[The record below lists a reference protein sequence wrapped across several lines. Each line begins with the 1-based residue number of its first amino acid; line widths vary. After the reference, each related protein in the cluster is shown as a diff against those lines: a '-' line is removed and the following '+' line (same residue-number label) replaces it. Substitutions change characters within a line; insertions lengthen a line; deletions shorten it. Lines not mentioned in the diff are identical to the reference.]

1 MSPYK
6 NPEDKRAADLRYYYR
21 NKERFAERNKQ
32 YHIETR
38 AQRVANRNAHKQF
51 LIDYLGGKCVSCGT
65 TENLEFDHIDPNT
78 KRYNVSKVIPDTS
91 PETPLCQSVWEEVNK
106 CQLLCKS
113 CHRKKTY
120 TLDHETIMEKK
131 RETRAKNN
139 EST

>member
-6 NPEDKRAADLRYYYR
+6 NPEDKRAAARRYYYA
-21 NKERFAERNKQ
+21 NKERAAERNRQ

-38 AQRVANRNAHKQF
+38 AERVANRNAHKQF
-51 LIDYLGGKCVSCGT
+51 LFDYLGGKCVSCGT

-78 KRYNVSKVIPDTS
+78 KRFNVSKVIPDTP
-91 PETPLCQSVWEEVNK
+91 PETPLTQNVWEEVDK

-120 TLDHETIMEKK
+120 TLDKDTIMEK
-131 RETRAKNN
+131 TRASRVKNN